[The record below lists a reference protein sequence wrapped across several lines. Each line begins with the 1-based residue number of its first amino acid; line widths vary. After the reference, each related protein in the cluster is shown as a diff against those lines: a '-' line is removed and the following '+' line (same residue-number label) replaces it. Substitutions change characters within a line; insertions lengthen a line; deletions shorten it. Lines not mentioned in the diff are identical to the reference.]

1 MASMGALKRDDNF
14 IKAVIRKNFD
24 QYEKIYK
31 LLNSQDEYKNK
42 LAIICNSS
50 EMLKA

>member
-1 MASMGALKRDDNF
+1 MANRGLRRDDNN
-14 IKAVIRKNFD
+14 IKAVIRKNFN
-24 QYEKIYK
+24 QSEKIYK

-42 LAIICNSS
+42 LAIVCNSS